1 VSLTFLEAGL
11 LGLVLVCG
19 LTTALLKD
27 VLSAIIA
34 FAAYSLGI
42 AMLWVTLR
50 APDVALTEAAI
61 GAGVMSLL
69 LLLTIARTVRP
80 SHEAFTESIRLR
92 TAGVVGAFVLV
103 LGTTIPSLPAIGS
116 PSAPVIDYRVTEYYL
131 ANTYAQ
137 TGVKNAV
144 TAVLAAYRGFD
155 TLGEATVVFAA
166 GIAVLVVL
174 RREGFT

>member
-1 VSLTFLEAGL
+1 MSLTVLEAGL

-34 FAAYSLGI
+34 FAAYSLGM
-42 AMLWVTLR
+42 AMLWVVLQ

-80 SHEAFTESIRLR
+80 SHEAFTESIHLR
-92 TAGVVGAFVLV
+92 TVGAVGAFVLV
-103 LGTTIPSLPAIGS
+103 LGTTIPSLPTIGS
-116 PSAPVIDYRVTEYYL
+116 PGAPVIDYRVTEYYL
-131 ANTYAQ
+131 ANAYAQ
-137 TGVKNAV
+137 TEVKNAV

-166 GIAVLVVL
+166 GVAVLVVL
-174 RREGFT
+174 RRGGFA